1 MESQSPTPAANNS
14 RDAEWM
20 RLALQLAHRGQ
31 GWVEPNPM
39 VGCVL
44 VSAAGNEI
52 GRGYHARFGQAHAE
66 RAAIADAIKRGH
78 RQQLAGATAYVTL
91 EPCCHHGKTPPCT
104 DALIE
109 HQISRVVVAMLDPFE
124 QVQGKGCRILQSHGI
139 RVDVGIEVDAARS
152 LNAPYLKFMQ
162 SGMPWI
168 IGKWA
173 MSIDGKIATR
183 TGHSQWISGQESR
196 TLVHLLRSRV
206 DAIMVG
212 IGTALADDPLLT
224 ARDVESRRVPLRIVA
239 DSSLRIRHESQLV
252 KTAQQLPTLIL
263 AGPDANPEARKRLE
277 EHSVQVYVSDQNDP
291 VQRLRRFL
299 KYLAAECSVTNLL
312 VEGGAALF
320 GSMLEADLLDQI
332 EVFLAPIIIGGVH
345 APSPVQG
352 LGIENLGQATAF
364 EFNGI
369 QRLGQDI
376 HLSGVR
382 QPKYPS

>member
-1 MESQSPTPAANNS
+1 
-14 RDAEWM
+14 
-20 RLALQLAHRGQ
+20 
-31 GWVEPNPM
+31 
-39 VGCVL
+39 
-44 VSAAGNEI
+44 
-52 GRGYHARFGQAHAE
+52 
-66 RAAIADAIKRGH
+66 
-78 RQQLAGATAYVTL
+78 
-91 EPCCHHGKTPPCT
+91 
-104 DALIE
+104 
-109 HQISRVVVAMLDPFE
+109 
-124 QVQGKGCRILQSHGI
+124 GKGCSTLRTHGI
-139 RVDVGIEVDAARS
+139 RVDVGMEEDSARS
-152 LNAPYLKFMQ
+152 LNAPYLKFMK

-196 TLVHLLRSRV
+196 ALVHVLRSRM

-224 ARDVESRRVPLRIVA
+224 ARGVESRRIPLRIVA
-239 DSSLRIRHESQLV
+239 DSSLRISLECQLV
-252 KTAQQLPTLIL
+252 RTAHQLPTLVL
-263 AGPDANPEARKRLE
+263 AGPNATPEARKQLE
-277 EHSVQVYVSDQNDP
+277 ARSVQVYISDQTDP
-291 VQRLRRFL
+291 VQRLRQFL
-299 KYLAAECSVTNLL
+299 KYLATERSVTNLL

-352 LGIENLGQATAF
+352 LGIENLAQATAF
-364 EFNGI
+364 EFHGI